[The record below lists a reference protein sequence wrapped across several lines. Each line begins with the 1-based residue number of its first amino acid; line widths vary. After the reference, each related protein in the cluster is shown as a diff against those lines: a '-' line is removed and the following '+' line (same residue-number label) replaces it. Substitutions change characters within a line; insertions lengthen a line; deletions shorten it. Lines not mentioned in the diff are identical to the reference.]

1 MLGIPR
7 GERQE
12 SPCSS
17 LVIELRRMAGCAH
30 VAPRM
35 SDGASR
41 ARTHYGHCIFHAATA
56 TTVHCTADSIHP
68 CKLLAVLRYEVL

>member
-41 ARTHYGHCIFHAATA
+41 ARTHYGHCIFHAAYCYYSALHSRFHTSM
-56 TTVHCTADSIHP
+56 HSWP
-68 CKLLAVLRYEVL
+68 SLRYEVL